1 MCADLWG
8 LHPMHEGYK
17 GEEVAITPTLQHG
30 SKLDEPP
37 QHSGPL
43 YSITGTHN
51 TQGYCLREAEVSVE
65 REQEEGYYHSNSY

>member
-1 MCADLWG
+1 
-8 LHPMHEGYK
+8 MHEGYK